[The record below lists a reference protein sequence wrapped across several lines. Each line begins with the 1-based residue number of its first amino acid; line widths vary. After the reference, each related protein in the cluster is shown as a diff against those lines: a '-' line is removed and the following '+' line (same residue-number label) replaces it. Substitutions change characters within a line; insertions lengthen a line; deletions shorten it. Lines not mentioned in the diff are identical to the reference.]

1 MKPGDRVLRR
11 SDGYHVGQVLAVGD
25 YRATVEWPGGAT
37 SECHVSLLRVVP
49 PRAETQPPVSIAAV
63 VATEAVEA
71 RMEHIV
77 YEVTEVIATLV
88 RTVCMGER
96 DLYRDLLERV
106 AQRLGDV

>member
-25 YRATVEWPGGAT
+25 YRATVEWPDGAT

-49 PRAETQPPVSIAAV
+49 PRAETPWPTVAAV
-63 VATEAVEA
+63 VATEAVNV
-71 RMEHIV
+71 RMETIV
-77 YEVTEVIATLV
+77 DEVTDVIATLV